1 MFHTQQASSRTQV
14 KGQKHHIFGKQY
26 LSFIGILCSA
36 VSKSDSKQRLKTNY
50 GFNFST
56 RVRSLEAVGG
66 TLRPSPAK
74 MQDEEVK
81 LKAAPLKLLH
91 GSSMAQDPDLV

>member
-1 MFHTQQASSRTQV
+1 M
-14 KGQKHHIFGKQY
+14 FGKQY

-36 VSKSDSKQRLKTNY
+36 VSQRDSKQRLKQIMVLIFLPEWEVWRQS
-50 GFNFST
+50 G
-56 RVRSLEAVGG
+56 VGMLTPQW

-81 LKAAPLKLLH
+81 LKAASLKLLH
-91 GSSMAQDPDLV
+91 GSSMA